1 MVVISLVMVTVS
13 SREVII
19 FPDNQDNTTRQKTLG
34 GSVEFPGPSARRGVV
49 VGPKPRLGLY
59 LRTGHHEYRLLGGQ
73 LLPRAGGRINF
84 PGHAGRG

>member
-1 MVVISLVMVTVS
+1 MVLISLVIVPVS
-13 SREVII
+13 SSQVIV
-19 FPDNQDNTTRQKTLG
+19 FPDRQALHQDKAVG
-34 GSVEFPGPSARRGVV
+34 GSIEFPGSSARRGVV

-73 LLPRAGGRINF
+73 LLARAGGRINF

>member
-1 MVVISLVMVTVS
+1 MMVTVS

-19 FPDNQDNTTRQKTLG
+19 FPDNQDNTTRQKTLGG